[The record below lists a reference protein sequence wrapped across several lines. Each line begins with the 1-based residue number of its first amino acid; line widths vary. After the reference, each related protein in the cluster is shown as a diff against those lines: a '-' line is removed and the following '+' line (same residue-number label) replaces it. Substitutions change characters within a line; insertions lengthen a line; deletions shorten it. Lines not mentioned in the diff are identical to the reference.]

1 LKTKK
6 PSKQRKRIA
15 LATEKEILKMMKV
28 RLSEKLRE
36 KYRTRS
42 VSVRKG
48 DSVKILRGDF
58 AGIEGKIIET
68 DRHNQKVTVE
78 GVTKEKVSGEQRR
91 IPVHVSNVEMTTIDT
106 GDRWRSDKFKKKTET
121 LKQSTPDEVST
132 PEEVK

>member
-1 LKTKK
+1 MKTKK
-6 PSKQRKRIA
+6 PSKQRKKIA

-28 RLSEKLRE
+28 RLSKKLRE

-91 IPVHVSNVEMTTIDT
+91 IPVHVSNVEMTTMDT
-106 GDRWRSDKFKKKTET
+106 GDRWRSDKFEKKTET
-121 LKQSTPDEVST
+121 PKPSTT
-132 PEEVK
+132 EEVQ

>member
-1 LKTKK
+1 LKTRK
-6 PSKQRKRIA
+6 PSKQRKKIV

-58 AGIEGKIIET
+58 TGIEGKIIET

-78 GVTKEKVSGEQRR
+78 GVTKEKVSGEQTRV
-91 IPVHVSNVEMTTIDT
+91 PVHISNVEMTTMDT
-106 GDRWRSDKFKKKTET
+106 GDRWRSDKFEKKTET
-121 LKQSTPDEVST
+121 PKPSTT
-132 PEEVK
+132 EEVK

>member
-1 LKTKK
+1 MKTKK

-36 KYRTRS
+36 KYSTRS

-78 GVTKEKVSGEQRR
+78 GVTKEKVSGEQMRV
-91 IPVHVSNVEMTTIDT
+91 PVHVSNVEMTTMDT
-106 GDRWRSDKFKKKTET
+106 GDRWRSNKFEKKTET
-121 LKQSTPDEVST
+121 PKPSTI
-132 PEEVK
+132 EEVK

>member
-1 LKTKK
+1 LKSKK
-6 PSKQRKRIA
+6 PSKQRKKIA

-28 RLSEKLRE
+28 RLSKKLRE

-91 IPVHVSNVEMTTIDT
+91 IPVHVSNVEMTTVDT

-121 LKQSTPDEVST
+121 SKPSTPDEVST